1 MQLVLR
7 VKLGM
12 KDIRHKIGEVCM
24 EITKSSLS
32 TTKKIVLSGILVSL
46 ATVLGT
52 FSIPI
57 LGAKASPVQHFINV
71 VAGITLGPAY
81 GMGGAFISS
90 LLRNILGTGSVLA
103 FPGSMIGAFLAGTLY
118 QKYHK
123 RELAVIGEVI
133 GTGVIG
139 ALVAYH
145 LAAFVLGKEVAM
157 FVYIVPFTTSSLLGS
172 IIAYIVLKL
181 KVIRNFL

>member
-1 MQLVLR
+1 MFISSALR
-7 VKLGM
+7 IA
-12 KDIRHKIGEVCM
+12 D
-24 EITKSSLS
+24 
-32 TTKKIVLSGILVSL
+32 TT
-46 ATVLGT
+46 
-52 FSIPI
+52 
-57 LGAKASPVQHFINV
+57 
-71 VAGITLGPAY
+71 AY
-81 GMGGAFISS
+81 GMGCAFISS

-118 QKYHK
+118 KKYHK
-123 RELAVIGEVI
+123 SELAVIGEVI

-139 ALVAYH
+139 ALVAYP

-181 KVIRNFL
+181 KVISNFL